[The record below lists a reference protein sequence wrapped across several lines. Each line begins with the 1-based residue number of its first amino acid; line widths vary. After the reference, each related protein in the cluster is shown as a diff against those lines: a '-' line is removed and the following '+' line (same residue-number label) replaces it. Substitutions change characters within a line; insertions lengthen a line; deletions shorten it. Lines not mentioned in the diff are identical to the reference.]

1 MGTAAGVVTGTA
13 ETWDGKPRAADPPFG
28 AAVIVY
34 RPGEMGREFLLLHR
48 SHAGPDYEGDWAW
61 TPPSGARLPGEAI
74 EACAQRE
81 LLEEAGLSVLARA
94 LPDAAAD
101 WAVFEVEVGPDAQVV
116 LGDVE
121 HDRFEWVS
129 LAEALRRC
137 LPAKV
142 AEAFQRVVETFDD

>member
-1 MGTAAGVVTGTA
+1 MRSDLA
-13 ETWDGKPRAADPPFG
+13 TWDGQPRAAEPPFG

-34 RPGEMGREFLLLHR
+34 RRCTAGREFLLLHR

-81 LLEEAGLSVLARA
+81 LLEEAGLAVPARA
-94 LPDAAAD
+94 LPNAAPD
-101 WAVFEVEVGPDAQVV
+101 WMIFEAEVGEDVQVV

-137 LPAKV
+137 VPAKV
-142 AEAFQRVVETFDD
+142 AEAFQTVAARLDA

>member
-1 MGTAAGVVTGTA
+1 V
-13 ETWDGKPRAADPPFG
+13 
-28 AAVIVY
+28 
-34 RPGEMGREFLLLHR
+34 GRQR
-48 SHAGPDYEGDWAW
+48 CGPEDYEGDWAW

-142 AEAFQRVVETFDD
+142 AEAFQRVVAGLDGHPACSATSPKRR